1 MLPNLKLSRFSDGE
15 SLSYGEYYYCELLG
29 YGLVS
34 SVMVMMVAMYLT
46 LRQLTAISAASSY
59 FVLRKLRSLNI
70 RKRTVI
76 LHFSIFAVGLL
87 LSTSTL
93 GKASKLR
100 IIARG
105 LILSMQLQSY
115 FSQQNL
121 STSMSFDQLDT
132 SAPVTPSTVTWPTS
146 STKSRAR
153 TPVW

>member
-1 MLPNLKLSRFSDGE
+1 MLPNLKLSRVSDGE

-29 YGLVS
+29 YGLVG

-93 GKASKLR
+93 GR
-100 IIARG
+100 
-105 LILSMQLQSY
+105 LQS
-115 FSQQNL
+115 
-121 STSMSFDQLDT
+121 
-132 SAPVTPSTVTWPTS
+132 
-146 STKSRAR
+146 
-153 TPVW
+153 

>member
-1 MLPNLKLSRFSDGE
+1 
-15 SLSYGEYYYCELLG
+15 
-29 YGLVS
+29 
-34 SVMVMMVAMYLT
+34 MVMMVAMYLT

-100 IIARG
+100 IIAQG
-105 LILSMQLQSY
+105 LILSMQLQS
-115 FSQQNL
+115 
-121 STSMSFDQLDT
+121 
-132 SAPVTPSTVTWPTS
+132 
-146 STKSRAR
+146 
-153 TPVW
+153 